1 MGKQSNEDNAIWGT
15 VTLALPQITEWN
27 IEGTDLS
34 ENGTNLKEFLKT
46 LDEQGDGNPVTLSIN
61 LIVGVGE

>member
-27 IEGTDLS
+27 IEGTGISESGTDLRA
-34 ENGTNLKEFLKT
+34 FLQELNK
-46 LDEQGDGNPVTLSIN
+46 QGDGNPVTLSIN
-61 LIVGVGE
+61 LIVGID